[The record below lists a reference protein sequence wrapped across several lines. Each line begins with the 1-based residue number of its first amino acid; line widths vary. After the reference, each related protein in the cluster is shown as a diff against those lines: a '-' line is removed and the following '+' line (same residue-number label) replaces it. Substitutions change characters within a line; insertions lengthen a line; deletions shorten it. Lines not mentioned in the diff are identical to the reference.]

1 MRSGPGVR
9 YARARDE
16 MARTLRGP
24 TEAKAAPWD
33 ASADEGRR
41 PEERRRLETAV
52 VPAVN
57 GADSAAGD
65 RCGGESV
72 VCGPWG

>member
-1 MRSGPGVR
+1 
-9 YARARDE
+9 
-16 MARTLRGP
+16 MAKTPRGP
-24 TEAKAAPWD
+24 TGAKAAPRD
-33 ASADEGRR
+33 ASEDQGRR

-57 GADSAAGD
+57 GADTAAGG

>member
-1 MRSGPGVR
+1 MT
-9 YARARDE
+9 
-16 MARTLRGP
+16 RTLRGL
-24 TEAKAAPWD
+24 TEAKATLWD
-33 ASADEGRR
+33 GSVDEGRR

-57 GADSAAGD
+57 GADSTVGYH
-65 RCGGESV
+65 CGGESV